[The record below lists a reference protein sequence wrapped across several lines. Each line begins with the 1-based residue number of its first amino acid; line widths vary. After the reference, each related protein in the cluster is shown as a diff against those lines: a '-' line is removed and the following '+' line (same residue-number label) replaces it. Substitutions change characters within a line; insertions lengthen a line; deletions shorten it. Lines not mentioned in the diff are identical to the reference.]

1 MDVMELMGMGR
12 MDEKMAQVSASV
24 WMRFLLPV
32 RKTTTIQMVLLQ
44 VTLRMI
50 LMHLRSMVQGISS
63 SSSEILRCGQS
74 QH

>member
-1 MDVMELMGMGR
+1 VDVMELMGMGR

-32 RKTTTIQMVLLQ
+32 RKMTTIQMVLLQ
-44 VTLRMI
+44 VTLR
-50 LMHLRSMVQGISS
+50 LHLRRMVQGISS
-63 SSSEILRCGQS
+63 SSSEILGCGQS